1 MAIELEGLEFQI
13 SAEGGKSVKQLD
25 RLANS
30 LSKLRTATQ
39 GLRGLDTVKGK
50 LEKMNS
56 ALSNFHT
63 DKLEALA
70 KGLSAL
76 NAAGNARISP
86 TIPKRISEI
95 AQASSQLK
103 DEDIARLESL
113 ANALQ
118 TLGAAGNVRIPHLR
132 NTNVGNELNQQAGEG
147 TTPPTPDTSG
157 IEEATSEVQEYSNA
171 ADQATGRTNIL
182 KSVLSGIGG
191 VFSKGFSVGAGVLKE
206 LGHGLDTAAGA
217 AKRLIKQAALLP
229 ITLGSK
235 LAASVKQTTSSLGG
249 LLSSFKRIAMYRA
262 VRAAIAALTQ
272 GFKEG
277 INNLYQYS
285 TIMGTQ
291 FAQSMNNLS
300 SSALYLKN
308 SLGAMAAPIINAIAP
323 AIDFVIDKIVTL
335 FNLLNQLFAR
345 LTGKSTYTAAKKVEA
360 AYGDA
365 ADKVGGAAKKAL
377 KSFTIGIDELNIIED
392 KMNSG
397 GGGGGGG
404 GGADYGSMF
413 EELPIDDNISDF
425 ADKLKEAF
433 DNADWKTLG
442 TLLGEKV
449 NEIVDS
455 VDWSGLGHK
464 IGYGINAAVQTAYW
478 FLDTVNFTNIGKH
491 LAELFNGGLEE
502 IDFEYVGRLLM
513 KKVTIL
519 PDVIIGFLSELDW
532 GLVARSFSD
541 FVIGVF
547 DEGTKWL
554 NKYDWKELGTLLYNK
569 LKDAITNIDFAGIA
583 QSFFTFLGTAL
594 RSAIQF
600 LGGFF
605 GSLGADIKKWWDEE
619 IKGQDWK
626 ETAGNLLTAIGKGFL
641 NIGSWVMENIVDP
654 FCNALLGE
662 DTWSGIKDAGKNIID
677 GLFEGIKNFFSDPLG
692 WLKEH
697 IVDPFVEGFKSLFG
711 IASPSTVMEELGGF
725 ITEGL
730 LNGIL
735 APFKAIGSWI
745 KTHIFDPLVKAFEDS
760 PVFEFAVGVIND
772 AKTWWKNVKSWWAG
786 VSEKGVSLSAFV
798 ELVKSGWTKVK
809 DWIGSIPVVSQGISL
824 LKSGWT
830 TVKNW
835 IGNLPTLSQTIALL
849 KSGWTTVKAWI
860 GNIPTLSQ
868 AISLIKSGWTTV
880 KDWVGRIPILNQAIS
895 LIKSGWTTV
904 KNWIGNIP
912 VISQG
917 INLVKSGWTTVKNWV
932 GNIPVL
938 SQGISLLKSGWTT
951 VKNWIGTIPVI
962 SQGINLVKSGWTT
975 VKAWVGSI
983 PTLNQSIAL
992 IKSGWTTV
1000 KNWIGT
1006 IPVISQG
1013 ISLVKSGWTTIKGW
1027 IGTIPVLSQGISLV
1041 KSGWTTVKNWIGT
1054 IPVLSQAINLIKS
1067 GWTTVKGW
1075 IGNLPVISQAISLT
1089 KSGWTS
1095 ISSWVGTKVSV
1106 GISLFKSGWSSISSF
1121 VGNSVSVGISLFKSG
1136 WSSIKKF
1143 FGLGDGGIIGANGG
1157 VKAFASGGAIGGAF
1171 TDFWNQIPKYANGTS
1186 NAHGSMFVA
1195 GERGAEL
1202 VGHVNGR
1209 SEVLNKSQ
1217 LGQVMHRSIVDGMRQ
1232 FAGYWQAINAHMTVC
1247 TNGVI
1252 SAILLSADAVNA
1264 TIQDPNTYPMDGL
1277 YAWMDRMNDRVETA
1291 LNGGNR
1297 DQLIS
1302 GVKDGVSEATAEQNA
1317 LLREQ
1322 NDLLRRLV
1330 SKETIVQIG
1339 NKTIKDAVVTQEK
1352 ADGYR
1357 FTK

>member
-433 DNADWKTLG
+433 DNADWKMLG

-697 IVDPFVEGFKSLFG
+697 IVDPFVEGFKNLFG

-951 VKNWIGTIPVI
+951 VKNWIGTIPV
-962 SQGINLVKSGWTT
+962 
-975 VKAWVGSI
+975 
-983 PTLNQSIAL
+983 
-992 IKSGWTTV
+992 
-1000 KNWIGT
+1000 
-1006 IPVISQG
+1006 
-1013 ISLVKSGWTTIKGW
+1013 
-1027 IGTIPVLSQGISLV
+1027 
-1041 KSGWTTVKNWIGT
+1041 
-1054 IPVLSQAINLIKS
+1054 LSQAINLIKS

-1171 TDFWNQIPKYANGTS
+1171 TDFWNQIPKYANGTA

-1252 SAILLSADAVNA
+1252 SAMLLSADAVNA

>member
-39 GLRGLDTVKGK
+39 GLRGLDTLKGK
-50 LEKMNS
+50 LEKLNN
-56 ALSNFHT
+56 ALSGFHT
-63 DKLEALA
+63 DKLDSLA
-70 KGLSAL
+70 KGLTAL
-76 NAAGNARISP
+76 NNAGNTRISP

-103 DEDIARLESL
+103 DEDITRLESL

-182 KSVLSGIGG
+182 KPVLSGIGG

-249 LLSSFKRIAMYRA
+249 LFSSLKRIAMYRA
-262 VRAAIAALTQ
+262 IRAAIAALTQ

-285 TIMGTQ
+285 TLMGTQ

-308 SLGAMAAPIINAIAP
+308 SLAAMAAPIINAIAP

-360 AYGDA
+360 AYGGA

-442 TLLGEKV
+442 TLLGDKV

-478 FLDTVNFTNIGKH
+478 FLDTVDFTNIGKH
-491 LAELFNGGLEE
+491 LAELFNGGIEE
-502 IDFEYVGRLLM
+502 IDFEYVGRLMM
-513 KKVTIL
+513 KGVTIL
-519 PDVIIGFLSELDW
+519 PDIIIGFLSELNW

-641 NIGSWVMENIVDP
+641 NIGSWVVENIVDP

-662 DTWSGIKDAGKNIID
+662 NVWSGIKDAGKNIIE

-692 WLKEH
+692 WLKTH
-697 IVDPFVEGFKSLFG
+697 IVDPFVEGFKNLFG

-735 APFKAIGSWI
+735 APFKAIAQWV
-745 KTHIFDPLVKAFEDS
+745 KTNLFDPLKKAIEDS
-760 PVFEFAVGVIND
+760 PVVKFAVGVINS
-772 AKTWWKNVKSWWAG
+772 AKQWWENVKSWWAG
-786 VSEKGVSLSAFV
+786 VSENGLSVSA
-798 ELVKSGWTKVK
+798 LVGLV
-809 DWIGSIPVVSQGISL
+809 
-824 LKSGWT
+824 KSGWT

-835 IGNLPTLSQTIALL
+835 IGSIPVVSQAVNLIKSGWTTIKNWVGRIPVVSQAVNLIKSGWTTVKGWIGNIPTLSQAINLIKSGWTTVKNWVGHIPTLDQAIKLI

-860 GNIPTLSQ
+860 GNIPVLSQ
-868 AISLIKSGWTTV
+868 AIQLIKSGWTTV
-880 KDWVGRIPILNQAIS
+880 KAWIGNIPVLDQAIK

-904 KNWIGNIP
+904 KGWIGDIP
-912 VISQG
+912 I
-917 INLVKSGWTTVKNWV
+917 
-932 GNIPVL
+932 L
-938 SQGISLLKSGWTT
+938 SQGI
-951 VKNWIGTIPVI
+951 
-962 SQGINLVKSGWTT
+962 Q
-975 VKAWVGSI
+975 
-983 PTLNQSIAL
+983 L

-1000 KNWIGT
+1000 K
-1006 IPVISQG
+1006 
-1013 ISLVKSGWTTIKGW
+1013 GW
-1027 IGTIPVLSQGISLV
+1027 IGNIPTLDQAIQLV
-1041 KSGWTTVKNWIGT
+1041 KSGWTTVKNWIGS
-1054 IPVLSQAINLIKS
+1054 IPMLEQAIGLAKS

-1075 IGNLPVISQAISLT
+1075 IGNLPVIDQAIKLTKSGWTTISNFIGTATSVAVSLT
-1089 KSGWTS
+1089 KSGWSS
-1095 ISSWVGTKVSV
+1095 ISSWIGDKVSV
-1106 GISLFKSGWSSISSF
+1106 GISLFKSGW
-1121 VGNSVSVGISLFKSG
+1121 N
-1136 WSSIKKF
+1136 SIKSF

-1157 VKAFASGGAIGGAF
+1157 VKAFASGGVIDGGF
-1171 TDFWNQIPKYANGTS
+1171 GEFWNRLPKYAGGTA

-1209 SEVLNKSQ
+1209 TEVLNKSQ
-1217 LGQVMHRSIVDGMRQ
+1217 LGQVMHRSIVDGMSQ
-1232 FAGYWQAINAHMTVC
+1232 FATYWQAVNSHMTTC
-1247 TNGVI
+1247 ANGII
-1252 SAILLSADAVNA
+1252 SAMLLSADAVNA
-1264 TIQDPNTYPMDGL
+1264 TIKDPESYQFDSL
-1277 YAWMDRMNDRVETA
+1277 YSWMEQINDRME
-1291 LNGGNR
+1291 NGQADGSKE
-1297 DQLIS
+1297 QIVS
-1302 GVKDGVSEATAEQNA
+1302 GVRDGVLEATAEQNA

-1322 NDLLRRLV
+1322 NNLLLRLAD
-1330 SKETIVQIG
+1330 KQTIVQIG

>member
-132 NTNVGNELNQQAGEG
+132 NTNVGNELNQQTGEG
-147 TTPPTPDTSG
+147 TTPATPDTSG

-206 LGHGLDTAAGA
+206 LGHGLDTAASA

-229 ITLGSK
+229 VTLGSK

-249 LLSSFKRIAMYRA
+249 LFPSLKRIAMYRA

-308 SLGAMAAPIINAIAP
+308 SLAAMAAPIINAIAP

-392 KMNSG
+392 NLNSG

-433 DNADWKTLG
+433 DNADWKQLG

-478 FLDTVNFTNIGKH
+478 FLDTIDFTNIGKH

-519 PDVIIGFLSELDW
+519 PDIIIGFLSELDW

-605 GSLGADIKKWWDEE
+605 GSLGADIKKWWDTE

-641 NIGSWVMENIVDP
+641 NIGSWVVENIVDP

-662 DTWSGIKDAGKNIID
+662 DTWSGIKEAGKNIID

-697 IVDPFVEGFKSLFG
+697 IVDPFVNGFKKLFG

-932 GNIPVL
+932 G
-938 SQGISLLKSGWTT
+938 
-951 VKNWIGTIPVI
+951 
-962 SQGINLVKSGWTT
+962 
-975 VKAWVGSI
+975 
-983 PTLNQSIAL
+983 
-992 IKSGWTTV
+992 
-1000 KNWIGT
+1000 
-1006 IPVISQG
+1006 
-1013 ISLVKSGWTTIKGW
+1013 
-1027 IGTIPVLSQGISLV
+1027 
-1041 KSGWTTVKNWIGT
+1041 T

-1252 SAILLSADAVNA
+1252 SAMLLSADTVNA

>member
-118 TLGAAGNVRIPHLR
+118 TLGAAGNVGIPHLR

-697 IVDPFVEGFKSLFG
+697 IVDPFVEGFKNLFG

-951 VKNWIGTIPVI
+951 VKNWIGTIPV
-962 SQGINLVKSGWTT
+962 
-975 VKAWVGSI
+975 
-983 PTLNQSIAL
+983 
-992 IKSGWTTV
+992 
-1000 KNWIGT
+1000 
-1006 IPVISQG
+1006 
-1013 ISLVKSGWTTIKGW
+1013 
-1027 IGTIPVLSQGISLV
+1027 
-1041 KSGWTTVKNWIGT
+1041 
-1054 IPVLSQAINLIKS
+1054 LSQAINLIKS

-1171 TDFWNQIPKYANGTS
+1171 TDFWNQIPKYANGTA

-1252 SAILLSADAVNA
+1252 SAMLLSADAVNA

>member
-147 TTPPTPDTSG
+147 TTPATPDTSG

-206 LGHGLDTAAGA
+206 LGHGLDTAASA

-229 ITLGSK
+229 VTLGSK

-249 LLSSFKRIAMYRA
+249 LFSSLKRIAMYRA
-262 VRAAIAALTQ
+262 IRAAIAALTQ

-285 TIMGTQ
+285 TLMGTQ

-868 AISLIKSGWTTV
+868 AINLIKSGWTTV
-880 KDWVGRIPILNQAIS
+880 KDWVGRIPVLNQAIS

-938 SQGISLLKSGWTT
+938 SQGISLL
-951 VKNWIGTIPVI
+951 
-962 SQGINLVKSGWTT
+962 
-975 VKAWVGSI
+975 
-983 PTLNQSIAL
+983 
-992 IKSGWTTV
+992 
-1000 KNWIGT
+1000 
-1006 IPVISQG
+1006 
-1013 ISLVKSGWTTIKGW
+1013 
-1027 IGTIPVLSQGISLV
+1027 

-1252 SAILLSADAVNA
+1252 SAMLLSADAVNA

>member
-39 GLRGLDTVKGK
+39 GLRGLDTLKGK
-50 LEKMNS
+50 LEKLNN
-56 ALSNFHT
+56 ALSGFHT
-63 DKLEALA
+63 DKLDSLA
-70 KGLSAL
+70 KGLTAL

-229 ITLGSK
+229 VTLGSK

-249 LLSSFKRIAMYRA
+249 LFSSLKRIAMYRA
-262 VRAAIAALTQ
+262 IRAAIAALTQ

-335 FNLLNQLFAR
+335 FNLINQLFAR
-345 LTGKSTYTAAKKVEA
+345 LTGKSTFTAAKKVEA
-360 AYGDA
+360 AYGGA

-433 DNADWKTLG
+433 DNADWKQLG

-478 FLDTVNFTNIGKH
+478 FLDTIDFTNIGKH

-519 PDVIIGFLSELDW
+519 PDIIIGFLSELDW

-583 QSFFTFLGTAL
+583 QSFFTFLGTAI
-594 RSAIQF
+594 RSAAQF

-605 GSLGADIKKWWDEE
+605 GSLGADIKTWWDTE

-641 NIGSWVMENIVDP
+641 NIGSWVVENIVDP

-662 DTWSGIKDAGKNIID
+662 DVWSGIKDAGKNIIE

-692 WLKEH
+692 WLKTH
-697 IVDPFVEGFKSLFG
+697 IVDPFVEGFKNLFG

-735 APFKAIGSWI
+735 APFKAIAQWV
-745 KTHIFDPLVKAFEDS
+745 KTNLFEPLKKAIEDS
-760 PVFEFAVGVIND
+760 PVVKFAVGVINS
-772 AKTWWKNVKSWWAG
+772 AKQWWENVKSWWAG
-786 VSEKGVSLSAFV
+786 VSENGLSVSA
-798 ELVKSGWTKVK
+798 LVG
-809 DWIGSIPVVSQGISL
+809 
-824 LKSGWT
+824 
-830 TVKNW
+830 
-835 IGNLPTLSQTIALL
+835 
-849 KSGWTTVKAWI
+849 
-860 GNIPTLSQ
+860 
-868 AISLIKSGWTTV
+868 
-880 KDWVGRIPILNQAIS
+880 
-895 LIKSGWTTV
+895 
-904 KNWIGNIP
+904 
-912 VISQG
+912 
-917 INLVKSGWTTVKNWV
+917 
-932 GNIPVL
+932 
-938 SQGISLLKSGWTT
+938 
-951 VKNWIGTIPVI
+951 
-962 SQGINLVKSGWTT
+962 
-975 VKAWVGSI
+975 
-983 PTLNQSIAL
+983 
-992 IKSGWTTV
+992 
-1000 KNWIGT
+1000 
-1006 IPVISQG
+1006 
-1013 ISLVKSGWTTIKGW
+1013 
-1027 IGTIPVLSQGISLV
+1027 LV
-1041 KSGWTTVKNWIGT
+1041 KSGWTTVKNWIGS
-1054 IPVLSQAINLIKS
+1054 IPVVSQAVNLIKSGWTTIKNWVGRIPVVSQAVNLIKSGWTTVKGWIGNIPTLSQAINLIKS
-1067 GWTTVKGW
+1067 GWTTVKNWVGHIPTLDQAIELIKSGWTTVKAWIGNIPVLSQAIQLIKSGWTTVKAWIGNIPVLDQAIKLIKSGWTTVKGWIGDIPILSQGIQLIKSGWTTVKGWIGNIPTLDQAIQLVKSGWTTVKNWIGSIPMLEQAIGLAKSGWATVKGW
-1075 IGNLPVISQAISLT
+1075 IGNLPVIDQAIKLTKSGWTTISNFIGAATSVAVSLT
-1089 KSGWTS
+1089 KSGWSS
-1095 ISSWVGTKVSV
+1095 ISSWIGDKVSV
-1106 GISLFKSGWSSISSF
+1106 GISLFKSGW
-1121 VGNSVSVGISLFKSG
+1121 N
-1136 WSSIKKF
+1136 SIKSF

-1157 VKAFASGGAIGGAF
+1157 VKAFASGGVIDGEFGE
-1171 TDFWNQIPKYANGTS
+1171 FWNRLPKYAGGTA

-1209 SEVLNKSQ
+1209 TEVLNKSQ
-1217 LGQVMHRSIVDGMRQ
+1217 LGQVMHRSIVDGMSQ
-1232 FAGYWQAINAHMTVC
+1232 FATYWQAVNSHMTTC
-1247 TNGVI
+1247 ANGII
-1252 SAILLSADAVNA
+1252 SAMLLSADAVNA
-1264 TIQDPNTYPMDGL
+1264 TIKDPESYQFDSL
-1277 YAWMDRMNDRVETA
+1277 YSWMEQINDRME
-1291 LNGGNR
+1291 NGQADGSKE
-1297 DQLIS
+1297 QIVS
-1302 GVKDGVSEATAEQNA
+1302 GVRDGVLEATAEQNA

-1322 NDLLRRLV
+1322 NDLLLRLAD
-1330 SKETIVQIG
+1330 KQTIVQIG

>member
-39 GLRGLDTVKGK
+39 GLRGLDTLKGK
-50 LEKMNS
+50 LEKLNN
-56 ALSNFHT
+56 ALSGFHT
-63 DKLEALA
+63 DKLDSLA
-70 KGLSAL
+70 KGLTAL

-229 ITLGSK
+229 VTLGSK

-249 LLSSFKRIAMYRA
+249 LFSSLKRIAMYRA
-262 VRAAIAALTQ
+262 IRAAIAALTQ

-335 FNLLNQLFAR
+335 INLINQLFAR
-345 LTGKSTYTAAKKVEA
+345 LTGKSTFTAAKKVEA
-360 AYGDA
+360 AYGGA

-433 DNADWKTLG
+433 DNADWKQLG

-478 FLDTVNFTNIGKH
+478 FLDTIDFTNIGKH

-519 PDVIIGFLSELDW
+519 PDIIIGFLSELDW

-583 QSFFTFLGTAL
+583 QSFFTFLGTAI
-594 RSAIQF
+594 RSAAQF

-605 GSLGADIKKWWDEE
+605 GSLGADIKTWWDTE

-641 NIGSWVMENIVDP
+641 NIGSWVVENIVDP

-662 DTWSGIKDAGKNIID
+662 DVWSGIKDAGKNIIE

-692 WLKEH
+692 WLKTH
-697 IVDPFVEGFKSLFG
+697 IVDPFVEGFKNLFG

-735 APFKAIGSWI
+735 APFKAIAQWV
-745 KTHIFDPLVKAFEDS
+745 KTNLFEPLKKAIEDS
-760 PVFEFAVGVIND
+760 PVVKFAVGVINS
-772 AKTWWKNVKSWWAG
+772 AKQWWENVKSWWAG
-786 VSEKGVSLSAFV
+786 VSENGLSVSA
-798 ELVKSGWTKVK
+798 LVGLV
-809 DWIGSIPVVSQGISL
+809 
-824 LKSGWT
+824 KSGWT

-835 IGNLPTLSQTIALL
+835 IGSIPVVSQAVNLIKSGWTTIKNWVGRIPVVSQAVNLIKSGWTTVKGWIGNIPTLSQAINLIKSGWTTVKNWVGHIPTLDQAIKLI

-860 GNIPTLSQ
+860 GNIP
-868 AISLIKSGWTTV
+868 
-880 KDWVGRIPILNQAIS
+880 
-895 LIKSGWTTV
+895 
-904 KNWIGNIP
+904 
-912 VISQG
+912 
-917 INLVKSGWTTVKNWV
+917 
-932 GNIPVL
+932 
-938 SQGISLLKSGWTT
+938 
-951 VKNWIGTIPVI
+951 
-962 SQGINLVKSGWTT
+962 
-975 VKAWVGSI
+975 
-983 PTLNQSIAL
+983 
-992 IKSGWTTV
+992 
-1000 KNWIGT
+1000 
-1006 IPVISQG
+1006 
-1013 ISLVKSGWTTIKGW
+1013 
-1027 IGTIPVLSQGISLV
+1027 
-1041 KSGWTTVKNWIGT
+1041 
-1054 IPVLSQAINLIKS
+1054 VLSQAIQLIKS

-1075 IGNLPVISQAISLT
+1075 IGNLPVIDQAIKLTKSGWTTISNFIGTATSVAVSLT
-1089 KSGWTS
+1089 KSGWSS
-1095 ISSWVGTKVSV
+1095 ISSWIGDKVSV
-1106 GISLFKSGWSSISSF
+1106 GISLFKSGW
-1121 VGNSVSVGISLFKSG
+1121 N
-1136 WSSIKKF
+1136 SIKSF

-1157 VKAFASGGAIGGAF
+1157 VKAFASGGVIDGGF
-1171 TDFWNQIPKYANGTS
+1171 GEFWNRLPKYAGGTA

-1209 SEVLNKSQ
+1209 TEVLNKSQ
-1217 LGQVMHRSIVDGMRQ
+1217 LGQVMHRSIVDGMSQ
-1232 FAGYWQAINAHMTVC
+1232 FATYWQAVNSHMTTC
-1247 TNGVI
+1247 ANGII
-1252 SAILLSADAVNA
+1252 SAMLLSADAVNA
-1264 TIQDPNTYPMDGL
+1264 TIKDPESYQFDSL
-1277 YAWMDRMNDRVETA
+1277 YSWMEQINDRME
-1291 LNGGNR
+1291 NGQADGSKE
-1297 DQLIS
+1297 QIVS
-1302 GVKDGVSEATAEQNA
+1302 GVRDGVLEATAEQNA

-1322 NDLLRRLV
+1322 NDLLLRLAD
-1330 SKETIVQIG
+1330 KQTIVQIG

>member
-132 NTNVGNELNQQAGEG
+132 NTNVGNELNQQTGEG
-147 TTPPTPDTSG
+147 TTPATPDTSG

-206 LGHGLDTAAGA
+206 LGHGLDTAASA

-229 ITLGSK
+229 VTLGSK

-249 LLSSFKRIAMYRA
+249 LFSSLKRIAMYRA

-308 SLGAMAAPIINAIAP
+308 SLAAMAAPIINAIAP

-392 KMNSG
+392 NLNSG

-433 DNADWKTLG
+433 DNADWKQLG

-478 FLDTVNFTNIGKH
+478 FLDTIDFTNIGKH

-519 PDVIIGFLSELDW
+519 PDIIIGFLSELDW

-605 GSLGADIKKWWDEE
+605 GSLGADIKKWWDTE

-641 NIGSWVMENIVDP
+641 NIGSWVVENIVDP

-662 DTWSGIKDAGKNIID
+662 DTWSGIKEAGKNIID

-697 IVDPFVEGFKSLFG
+697 IVDPFVNGFKKLFG

-868 AISLIKSGWTTV
+868 AISLI
-880 KDWVGRIPILNQAIS
+880 
-895 LIKSGWTTV
+895 
-904 KNWIGNIP
+904 
-912 VISQG
+912 
-917 INLVKSGWTTVKNWV
+917 
-932 GNIPVL
+932 
-938 SQGISLLKSGWTT
+938 
-951 VKNWIGTIPVI
+951 
-962 SQGINLVKSGWTT
+962 
-975 VKAWVGSI
+975 
-983 PTLNQSIAL
+983 
-992 IKSGWTTV
+992 
-1000 KNWIGT
+1000 
-1006 IPVISQG
+1006 
-1013 ISLVKSGWTTIKGW
+1013 
-1027 IGTIPVLSQGISLV
+1027 

-1252 SAILLSADAVNA
+1252 SAMLLSADTVNA

>member
-63 DKLEALA
+63 DKREALA

-147 TTPPTPDTSG
+147 TTPATPDTSG

-206 LGHGLDTAAGA
+206 LGHGLDTAASA

-229 ITLGSK
+229 VTLGSK

-249 LLSSFKRIAMYRA
+249 LFSSLKRIAMYRA

-308 SLGAMAAPIINAIAP
+308 SLAAMAAPIINAIAP

-442 TLLGEKV
+442 TLLGDKV

-868 AISLIKSGWTTV
+868 AINLIKSGWTTV
-880 KDWVGRIPILNQAIS
+880 KDWVGRIPVLNQAIS

-938 SQGISLLKSGWTT
+938 SQGISLL
-951 VKNWIGTIPVI
+951 
-962 SQGINLVKSGWTT
+962 
-975 VKAWVGSI
+975 
-983 PTLNQSIAL
+983 
-992 IKSGWTTV
+992 
-1000 KNWIGT
+1000 
-1006 IPVISQG
+1006 
-1013 ISLVKSGWTTIKGW
+1013 
-1027 IGTIPVLSQGISLV
+1027 

-1252 SAILLSADAVNA
+1252 SAMLLSADAVNA